1 MQFNLQKAK
10 VTCVTNQDSSPELP
24 PVEDDPGIG
33 DSRRPLLRAAR
44 GGAIALAV
52 ITVLSLALWGAVRDL
67 SGLYGALIGA
77 AIGGGFMLV
86 TVFIVL
92 ASAKTSPQMTM
103 GLILGSWVAKAAI
116 LLVVLLALKDKTF
129 YDATA
134 LGVTVILVL
143 VAILATETLAVT
155 RTNLMYI
162 PEK

>member
-77 AIGGGFMLV
+77 AMKSTAGV
-86 TVFIVL
+86 D
-92 ASAKTSPQMTM
+92 
-103 GLILGSWVAKAAI
+103 
-116 LLVVLLALKDKTF
+116 VLLKIFSAM
-129 YDATA
+129 
-134 LGVTVILVL
+134 VL
-143 VAILATETLAVT
+143 RSMDMEMA
-155 RTNLMYI
+155 
-162 PEK
+162 